1 MLDSFYEIL
10 GGLGDLEKIDAKG
23 IREHNMAEHLKARM
37 VRKGRMSSMGHENDP
52 DEPVAEQICELIREL
67 DDADRR
73 CEESGLG
80 EQRHEVGI
88 KLEDYGIFDGQ
99 TADLIFL
106 LVRRLSIYEMN
117 A

>member
-1 MLDSFYEIL
+1 MNQGDEMLDSFDEIL

-73 CEESGLG
+73 CEESVLVSSAMNSASSL
-80 EQRHEVGI
+80 RTTVS
-88 KLEDYGIFDGQ
+88 LM
-99 TADLIFL
+99 
-106 LVRRLSIYEMN
+106 VRRQI
-117 A
+117 